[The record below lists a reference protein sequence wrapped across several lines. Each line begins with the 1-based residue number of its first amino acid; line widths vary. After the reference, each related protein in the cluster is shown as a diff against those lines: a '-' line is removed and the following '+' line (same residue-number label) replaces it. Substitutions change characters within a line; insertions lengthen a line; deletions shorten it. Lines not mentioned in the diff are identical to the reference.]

1 MAANTPLRSRLLRAA
16 LALSGLA
23 SLTAG
28 LLLLPSAPGSLAA
41 TSAAAHASGV
51 TPPQGKGVTVF
62 GPKMWDP
69 GKGAD
74 YPYRSTVT
82 VSEVK
87 DLVHQSVR
95 VSWTGFTPTN
105 WQGAQPYNSSTT
117 LYPVMIAE
125 CKGTDPTLKHLSQCY
140 GADYEGNSATYGTW
154 GPYNAVYE
162 ATSNSAGSRGT
173 GEAIVDLETVTQNL
187 ALGCDSSHPCSLLIM
202 PAQGGNKA
210 LTRSDAY
217 TPAPYTCRNHRY
229 DDSPYLLANAAND
242 FGGYYSPCS
251 WDARIVV
258 PLHFAPTPATCPTH
272 GAKLTI
278 AGSPML
284 GEAMTQWDTGL
295 CSGSHPIT
303 ITDIASVSE
312 SEAINEMYG
321 GLASIALTTLPATG
335 TPSGTKDY
343 MYAPVGVSAVAVG
356 YWADRLATGNP
367 QTGIKLTPRL
377 IAKLLT
383 TSYNLEGVSCAAH
396 GKKRPGCDPDIK
408 PSNPPD
414 IFADPDFTQL
424 NPKIT
429 APQGADLFADT
440 PVVLLGE
447 SDMTYELTRWIA
459 ANPAAENFLQGNAD
473 PWGMTVNGYYEGTKY
488 PTAAFSTSD
497 SSPYIQAAYS
507 PVATLSEEASDVAL
521 SAPPGDAYDPN
532 CPHVDAACPNGPDTA
547 FTPEAPGSR
556 ALFAVLDYGDAANFD
571 VPVAALLNHAGR
583 YVQPTA
589 ASMTAALNSM
599 VTAKNGVTQQVS
611 MSSNNPDAYP
621 LTMVIYAMV
630 PTSHIPR
637 TKAALIAR
645 WLRYV
650 AGPGQS
656 PGRLPGKLAPG
667 YLPLPKKLRDE
678 TLTVASDVQKDPGGT
693 TPHRSASSATSTSP
707 ASSVTTTPSPGGSL
721 TASPSA
727 SISLPAVHPRLATV
741 AVRDPQSA
749 GAIRY
754 ALPVVLILG
763 GLATLGGAAALVGG
777 GSSATTAIARLR
789 RTYHAGIKRRK
800 P

>member
-1 MAANTPLRSRLLRAA
+1 MPANTSVRSRLLRAA
-16 LALSGLA
+16 LALAGLA

-28 LLLLPSAPGSLAA
+28 LVLLPSAPGSLAA
-41 TSAAAHASGV
+41 SSAAAHSGGV
-51 TPPQGKGVTVF
+51 APPHGSGVTVF

-69 GKGAD
+69 GNGAY

-82 VSEVK
+82 VSQTK

-105 WQGAQPYNSSTT
+105 WQGAQPYSPDTT
-117 LYPVMIAE
+117 LYPVMVAE
-125 CKGTDPTLKHLSQCY
+125 CKGTDPTLKHLNQCY

-154 GPYNAVYE
+154 GPYNAVYD
-162 ATSNSAGSRGT
+162 ATSSSAGSVGT
-173 GEAIVDLETVTQNL
+173 GEAIIDLETATQNL
-187 ALGCDSSHPCSLLIM
+187 ALGCDASHPCSLLIM
-202 PAQGGNKA
+202 PGQGGNKA

-217 TPAPYTCRNHRY
+217 TPGPYSCRNHRY

-242 FGGYYSPCS
+242 FGGYYSRCS

-258 PLHFAPTPATCPTH
+258 PLHFAPTPATCPTK
-272 GAKLTI
+272 GAKLPI

-284 GEAMTQWDTGL
+284 GDAMAQWDTGL
-295 CSGSHPIT
+295 CSGSHPLT

-312 SEAINEMYG
+312 SEAINQMYG
-321 GLASIALTTLPATG
+321 GLASVALTTLPATG
-335 TPSGTKDY
+335 TPSGTRHY
-343 MYAPVGVSAVAVG
+343 MYAPVAVSAVVVA
-356 YWADRLATGNP
+356 YWADKLATGNP
-367 QTGIKLTPRL
+367 QTGIRLTPRL

-383 TSYNLEGVSCAAH
+383 TSYNLEDVSCAAH
-396 GKKRPGCDPDIK
+396 GRKRPGCDPDIK
-408 PSNPPD
+408 SSNPAD
-414 IFADPDFTQL
+414 IFADPEFAEL

-440 PVVLLGE
+440 PIVLLGD

-459 ANPAAENFLQGNAD
+459 ADPAAESFLQGTAD
-473 PWGMTVNGYYEGTKY
+473 PWGMTVNGYYKGTDY
-488 PTAAFSTSD
+488 PATAFSTSD

-507 PVATLSEEASDVAL
+507 PVASLSEEASDMAL
-521 SAPPGDAYDPN
+521 GAPPGDAYDPN
-532 CPHVDAACPNGPDTA
+532 CPHVSATCPNGPDTA
-547 FTPEAPGSR
+547 FTPEPPGAQ
-556 ALFAVLDYGDAANFD
+556 ALFSILDYGDAANFD

-583 YVQPTA
+583 YVEPTA

-599 VTAKNGVTQQVS
+599 VTAKNGITKQVS
-611 MSSNNPDAYP
+611 TSSNNPDAYP

-637 TKAALIAR
+637 AKAALIAR

-650 AGPGQS
+650 AGPGQT
-656 PGRLPGKLAPG
+656 PGRTPGKLPPG
-667 YLPLPKKLRDE
+667 YLPLPKKMVDE
-678 TLTVASDVQKDPGGT
+678 TLAVASDVQKDPGGT
-693 TPHRSASSATSTSP
+693 TGHRSASSATSTSP
-707 ASSVTTTPSPGGSL
+707 ASSATTSPSPGGSL

-727 SISLPAVHPRLATV
+727 TISLPAVHPRLATV
-741 AVRDPQSA
+741 AVRDPQA
-749 GAIRY
+749 TGIIRY

-763 GLATLGGAAALVGG
+763 GLATLGGAAALIGG
-777 GSSATTAIARLR
+777 GPGATAAIARLR
-789 RTYHAGIKRRK
+789 RTYQAGIKRRK